1 MSHRPF
7 IKSEPDEA
15 GLHQQYFAG
24 NSAYSQGIHAFSNSY
39 QQQLARQQQQQQ
51 QQQQHNAGVDSLSSL
66 QQQGQQGQQGQQES
80 NFMNYGY
87 NSQQQ
92 NLSSNFGFGNSSIDT
107 SELLDLDLNRSANN
121 MSANQNNSNNH
132 ISFLPPAQTTA
143 QNIAMSVP
151 ASNNM
156 GSNTALFSSTHP
168 GEPIQAPFIRN
179 NLDYNQFRDVSN
191 SVPNPQNAAAGAS
204 PGIAS
209 LNAAFE
215 TSLFSHRG
223 RQIMQGGMGPSRSRF
238 GSLDM
243 TPYSRESTAAPTG
256 AGSTAL
262 ANEFA
267 VGTPESGSYPRP
279 VGGLSLHN
287 RHKLSGQ
294 WDSTA
299 MSQPSLSQHSLMDS
313 PQGSPRHQSFAE
325 LYKSGKH
332 TSLPSKVDPAT
343 LESQEAKR
351 RRRRA
356 SHNMVER
363 RRRDNINE
371 RIHELSHLVPQHRL
385 EDDKVRKQ
393 LLNNASLSA
402 VTSGMSP
409 PQSATS
415 LLAGGTG
422 RRAAGNITMGLPI
435 EEKEKGPNK
444 GDILNGSVAW
454 TRDLMWALHIKLQQE
469 AELAELIA
477 RLGGT
482 WPFEQ
487 TEEEKRMR
495 TELMEA
501 MEKNDPNTFSYSRG
515 PGSGLRVPKHT
526 NLAGEPLQAQD
537 QMQQDQGQNQQQQQQ
552 QQQQPQQPPVTD
564 SMTTASLSPAFTSG
578 GSGTN
583 SGNNDPGFQQEMW
596 GNPAFAFREEDEY
609 AMEI

>member
-1 MSHRPF
+1 MSHRQY
-7 IKSEPDEA
+7 IKSEPDET
-15 GLHQQYFAG
+15 GLPQQYYSG
-24 NSAYSQGIHAFSNSY
+24 NPTFGQGINAFSASY

-51 QQQQHNAGVDSLSSL
+51 QQQSQQQQHNADIGSLPSL
-66 QQQGQQGQQGQQES
+66 QQQGPQGQQGQHEN
-80 NFMNYGY
+80 NFMNYGF

-107 SELLDLDLNRSANN
+107 SELLDLDLNQSTNN
-121 MSANQNNSNNH
+121 MSANQGQNSHVN
-132 ISFLPPAQTTA
+132 FMPPAQTTS

-151 ASNNM
+151 ATNNM
-156 GSNTALFSSTHP
+156 GNSSALFSSTHP
-168 GEPIQAPFIRN
+168 GEPIQAPYIRN
-179 NLDYNQFRDVSN
+179 NLDYNRFRDVSS
-191 SVPNPQNAAAGAS
+191 SVPNIQNAAAS

-243 TPYSRESTAAPTG
+243 TPYSRESTAAPG
-256 AGSTAL
+256 PVL

-294 WDSTA
+294 WENT
-299 MSQPSLSQHSLMDS
+299 PVSQHSHLES
-313 PQGSPRHQSFAE
+313 PQGSPHHQTFAD

-332 TSLPSKVDPAT
+332 TALPSKVDPASI
-343 LESQEAKR
+343 ESQEAKR

-454 TRDLMWALHIKLQQE
+454 TRDLMWALHMKLQQE
-469 AELAELIA
+469 AELAGLIA

-487 TEEEKRMR
+487 SEEEKRMR

-501 MEKNDPNTFSYSRG
+501 MEKNDPITFNYSRG

-526 NLAGEPLQAQD
+526 NIAGEALQLQDQAQQD
-537 QMQQDQGQNQQQQQQ
+537 QRQGQGQGQSQMQQ
-552 QQQQPQQPPVTD
+552 PPSVPD
-564 SMTTASLSPAFTSG
+564 AMNPASLSPAFTSG

-583 SGNNDPGFQQEMW
+583 SGNNNAAIQQELW
-596 GNPAFAFREEDEY
+596 NNGAFTFREEDEY
-609 AMEI
+609 AMEL